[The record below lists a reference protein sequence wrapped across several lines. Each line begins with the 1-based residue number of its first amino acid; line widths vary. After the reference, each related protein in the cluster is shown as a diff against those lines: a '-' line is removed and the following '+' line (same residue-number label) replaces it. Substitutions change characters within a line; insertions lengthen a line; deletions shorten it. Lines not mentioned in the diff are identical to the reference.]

1 MSTSEEHKDRTLERF
16 SNFEQKRIPRPKK
29 KKKVSSKPTFPKE
42 NWEHEKL
49 VAHLRDK
56 AVYFLHV
63 PNEGKRSEWQG
74 KYMFGALGALK
85 GAADIY
91 IFDHL
96 PDFPEARGLAIE
108 LKRVKG
114 SSPAWGSTHQHAHLN
129 AIALRGWKAYVCRGH
144 EACLAVLE
152 ICGLIRKG
160 PTDCEHLIKEFTG
173 ANEDGEIIK
182 KL

>member
-1 MSTSEEHKDRTLERF
+1 MVTSDEYKARVERAIR
-16 SNFEQKRIPRPKK
+16 NTEKKRLPRKAKK
-29 KKKVSSKPTFPKE
+29 KSIRTPVSPKE

-49 VAHLRDK
+49 VTHLRDK

-74 KYMFGALGALK
+74 RYMFGALGALK

-91 IFDHL
+91 VFDRL
-96 PDFPEARGLAIE
+96 PNFPDARGLAIE

-129 AIALRGWKAYVCRGH
+129 ALALRGWKAYVCRGH
-144 EACLAVLE
+144 EASLAVLAL
-152 ICGLIRKG
+152 CGLVRQG
-160 PTDCEHLIKEFTG
+160 PLDREHLIKEFTG